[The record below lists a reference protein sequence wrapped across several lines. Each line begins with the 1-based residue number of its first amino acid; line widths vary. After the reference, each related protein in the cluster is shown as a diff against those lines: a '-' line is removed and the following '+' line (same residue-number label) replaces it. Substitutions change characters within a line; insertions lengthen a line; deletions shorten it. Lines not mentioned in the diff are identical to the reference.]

1 MNGTCAITDT
11 AGLEACIGK
20 APGAINLKV
29 IDHLDPWAQIWI
41 ASSTL
46 LIAGFGRSAQEE
58 APATIGVTL
67 AGGPRGFVTVP
78 APGSLA
84 IPINALDDAELAVPG
99 CGFGGLFLSPGW
111 GESLRVNGRVA
122 AIEDG
127 MLRIEVEECFLH
139 CAKALIR
146 SEFWTAEP
154 KLGPAATEPAEFAAA
169 ARFLALS
176 TINER
181 GHADVSPKGD
191 PAGTLVTIADGEA
204 HFAERPG
211 NRRADSFRN
220 MLAQPRAA
228 LLLIIPG
235 SLQVAA
241 ISGHA
246 QIVNDPALREAFTVA
261 GKIPALVTRLRDAD
275 IRLFTSGAL
284 QRAQLW
290 PAGERAPAIEPA
302 KIFTDHVK
310 LSKER
315 GLQASLARG
324 LLSVPGLMRRGLEQD
339 YKHNL
344 Y

>member
-1 MNGTCAITDT
+1 MIADQQIADIQ
-11 AGLEACIGK
+11 ALESCIGK
-20 APGAINLKV
+20 APGALDLKV
-29 IDHLDPWAQIWI
+29 IDHLDRWAHIWI

-46 LIAGFGRSAQEE
+46 LIAGFGASAQHD
-58 APATIGVTL
+58 APASIGITL
-67 AGGPRGFVTVP
+67 AGGRCGFVT
-78 APGSLA
+78 APTPGQLS
-84 IPINALDDAELAVPG
+84 IPLHALDDAELAVPG

-111 GESLRVNGRVA
+111 GETLRVNGRVA
-122 AIEDG
+122 TVEAG
-127 MLRIEVEECFLH
+127 MVRITVEECFLH

-146 SEFWTAEP
+146 SEFWKAQPVTTPTPTA
-154 KLGPAATEPAEFAAA
+154 PAEFAESV
-169 ARFLALS
+169 RFLALA

-191 PAGTLVTIADGEA
+191 PAGTLLKIAEGEA
-204 HFAERPG
+204 RFAERPG

-220 MLAQPRAA
+220 MLTQPRAA

-235 SLQVAA
+235 SPQVAS
-241 ISGHA
+241 ISGNA
-246 QIVNDPALREAFTVA
+246 RMVTDPALREAFMVA
-261 GKIPALVTRLRDAD
+261 GKIPALVTQLRDTD
-275 IRLFTSGAL
+275 IRLYTSQAL
-284 QRAQLW
+284 QRAPLW
-290 PAGERAPAIEPA
+290 PAGERAPGIEPA

-324 LLSVPGLMRRGLEQD
+324 LLSVPGLMRRGLDQD